1 MAAPDFAQLALPFM
15 GALYR
20 TACRLTARGAEAED
34 LVQETYLEGFRC
46 YPSLKDPTRCRPWLF
61 RILHNLWS
69 ERRARERSR
78 ALVRAL
84 VTQTDG
90 DLEREMTESGYSDEV
105 ERALAALP
113 DEFRTAVLLVTVE
126 EMTYDEV
133 AEVMGCPIGT
143 VRSRV
148 ARGRA
153 LLANNLARAEV
164 VKQLGKAAPAPD
176 GPAGLTAQ
184 EVSEPRSQELAQ
196 ERSELAGQEAPDERS
211 ASPSILAAQAL
222 GSAAPPVKQRGQRG
236 QRP

>member
-1 MAAPDFAQLALPFM
+1 LAAPDFAQLALPFM

-20 TACRLTARGAEAED
+20 TACRLTSRSSEAED

-46 YPSLKDPTRCRPWLF
+46 YGSLKDPSRCRPWLF

-69 ERRARERSR
+69 ERRTRERNR
-78 ALVRAL
+78 TLVRSLATR
-84 VTQTDG
+84 VEG
-90 DLEREMTESGYSDEV
+90 NLEQEMIESGYCDEV

-126 EMTYDEV
+126 EMSYDEV

-153 LLANNLARAEV
+153 LLAANLNGTAI
-164 VKQLGKAAPAPD
+164 KQLSKS
-176 GPAGLTAQ
+176 AG
-184 EVSEPRSQELAQ
+184 
-196 ERSELAGQEAPDERS
+196 
-211 ASPSILAAQAL
+211 
-222 GSAAPPVKQRGQRG
+222 PPVRERKES
-236 QRP
+236 P

>member
-1 MAAPDFAQLALPFM
+1 M

-20 TACRLTARGAEAED
+20 TACRLTSRAAEAED

-46 YPSLKDPTRCRPWLF
+46 YASLKDPSRCRPWLF

-69 ERRARERSR
+69 ERRTRERNR

-84 VTQTDG
+84 TTRVEG
-90 DLEREMTESGYSDEV
+90 DLEREIADTGYSDEV
-105 ERALAALP
+105 ERALATLP

-153 LLANNLARAEV
+153 LLATQLAGAAR
-164 VKQLGKAAPAPD
+164 QLGKVATPPA
-176 GPAGLTAQ
+176 L
-184 EVSEPRSQELAQ
+184 V
-196 ERSELAGQEAPDERS
+196 
-211 ASPSILAAQAL
+211 AAQAAQATA
-222 GSAAPPVKQRGQRG
+222 SAHEALAPLKQ
-236 QRP
+236 PAK